1 MSIRYIN
8 ISGSNIEVEDNKART
23 NIGTLYNLSTTNKS
37 NLVNAINENVGRL
50 DNVENN
56 VNNVQTAL
64 GEIIKTQ
71 LSNGVTQTINANTS
85 GSFNVHLAISGY
97 TLVGII
103 TFNITGKNSSNCF
116 VQGVTINAS
125 GTGATIR
132 FKNSSNGSVDWT
144 CTAKGLF
151 IRNDLV

>member
-8 ISGSNIEVEDNKART
+8 IGGSNIEVEDNKARN
-23 NIGTLYNLSTTNKS
+23 NIGTLSNLSTTNKS
-37 NLVNAINENVGRL
+37 NLVNAINENVGRI
-50 DNVENN
+50 NSVESN
-56 VNNVQTAL
+56 VNTIQTAL
-64 GEIIKTQ
+64 GDIIKTK
-71 LSNGVTQTINANTS
+71 LSDGVSQTVSANTS
-85 GSFNVHLAISGY
+85 GSFNVPLSISGY

-125 GTGATIR
+125 STGATIR
-132 FKNSSNGSVDWT
+132 FKNSSNASVDWT
-144 CTAKGLF
+144 ATAKGLF

>member
-8 ISGSNIEVEDNKART
+8 IGGSNIEVEDNKARG
-23 NIGTLYNLSTTNKS
+23 NIGTLSNLSTTNKG
-37 NLVNAINENVGRL
+37 NIVNAINENVGRI

-71 LSNGVTQTINANTS
+71 LSNGVSQTVSANTS
-85 GSFNVHLAISGY
+85 GSFNVPLSISGY